1 MKYLIIAFSAL
12 FLAACA
18 TPPPTSM
25 LDSDWSTFG
34 YERAMKG
41 QIAQSES
48 RLDKL
53 LDDQNLKSS
62 NYQAY
67 LAGYKKVRMSIVRK
81 MRIYLV

>member
-62 NYQAY
+62 NYQPT
-67 LAGYKKVRMSIVRK
+67 
-81 MRIYLV
+81 